1 MNVRACFLGVLLVSL
16 ASPTIAGDWPQFR
29 GPGGAGI
36 SSDSAPTTW
45 SESENLRWK
54 TPLPGP
60 GSSSPIVWGDRVFV
74 TCYTGYGVER
84 GSGAPEDLKR
94 HLLCLD
100 RATGK
105 ILWQA
110 TVDAVLPEDP
120 YQGFISE
127 HGYAS
132 STPITD
138 GERIYVFFGKSGVLA
153 YDFDGRRLWQTS
165 VGTGSDP
172 REWGSASSPILY
184 EDTVIVNAA
193 AESEAIFA
201 LNKTTGEVVW
211 KAEASGAQN
220 SWSTPMI
227 GALADGQK
235 EMVLLTP
242 DEVWGL
248 NPQNGKLR
256 WFAAADMPQPVCT
269 SAVFENGVAFA
280 VGGRQGRSAAVR
292 LGGKG
297 DVTESHRIWTNN
309 GSSYVPSPVVHA
321 RRLYWVNDRGIA
333 YCVDAVSG
341 KTLYEERLRSEGGR
355 ASFYASIVL
364 AGDRLYAVSRT
375 AGTFVLAVGPEFRQL
390 AQNRFASDTSDFN
403 GSPAVSNGELF
414 LRSNRY
420 LYCVAP

>member
-100 RATGK
+100 RATGR

-153 YDFDGRRLWQTS
+153 YDFD
-165 VGTGSDP
+165 
-172 REWGSASSPILY
+172 
-184 EDTVIVNAA
+184 
-193 AESEAIFA
+193 
-201 LNKTTGEVVW
+201 
-211 KAEASGAQN
+211 
-220 SWSTPMI
+220 
-227 GALADGQK
+227 
-235 EMVLLTP
+235 
-242 DEVWGL
+242 
-248 NPQNGKLR
+248 
-256 WFAAADMPQPVCT
+256 
-269 SAVFENGVAFA
+269 
-280 VGGRQGRSAAVR
+280 
-292 LGGKG
+292 
-297 DVTESHRIWTNN
+297 
-309 GSSYVPSPVVHA
+309 
-321 RRLYWVNDRGIA
+321 
-333 YCVDAVSG
+333 
-341 KTLYEERLRSEGGR
+341 
-355 ASFYASIVL
+355 
-364 AGDRLYAVSRT
+364 
-375 AGTFVLAVGPEFRQL
+375 
-390 AQNRFASDTSDFN
+390 
-403 GSPAVSNGELF
+403 
-414 LRSNRY
+414 
-420 LYCVAP
+420 